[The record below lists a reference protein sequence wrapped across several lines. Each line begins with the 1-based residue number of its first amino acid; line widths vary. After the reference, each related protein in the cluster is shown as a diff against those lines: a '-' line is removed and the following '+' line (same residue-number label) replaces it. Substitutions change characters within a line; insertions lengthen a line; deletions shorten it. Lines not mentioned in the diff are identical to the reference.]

1 MIRRRL
7 TFAFALAAVSLG
19 IHAHGGGGSQQAPE
33 PPIVNPGP
41 VGGPPSDA
49 VVLFNGTSLANF
61 KGQDGGEPRW
71 TLADGAMASAGK
83 GGVFSKEEF
92 GDCQLHVEFAT
103 PSVPKG
109 EGQGR
114 GNSGV
119 YLQGR
124 LEIQVLDSYENKT
137 YPNGQAGA
145 LYGNYAPLV
154 NASRKPGEWQTYDI
168 VYHAPKQLADGK
180 VQPGSLTIFHNGV
193 LIQDHVA
200 VTTATTAGSPLSRF
214 RREGSALPPRPRK
227 PCPLP
232 KRLGPPSVEA
242 REKRALLL
250 GRRRAPTRR
259 APIATAYGSQTTRK
273 PAKGA
278 SASHQRLF
286 GS

>member
-1 MIRRRL
+1 MIRRPL

-19 IHAHGGGGSQQAPE
+19 ILAYGGGGLQQDPE

-49 VVLFNGTSLANF
+49 VILFDGKSLANF

-145 LYGNYAPLV
+145 LYGHYAPLV

-180 VQPGSLTIFHNGV
+180 VQSGSLTIFHNGV

-200 VTTATTAGSPLSRF
+200 ITTATTAGSPLSGFAAKGPLYLQDHGNPVRF
-214 RREGSALPPRPRK
+214 RNVWVR
-227 PCPLP
+227 
-232 KRLGPPSVEA
+232 RL
-242 REKRALLL
+242 
-250 GRRRAPTRR
+250 
-259 APIATAYGSQTTRK
+259 
-273 PAKGA
+273 
-278 SASHQRLF
+278 
-286 GS
+286 